1 MSGGEAAEG
10 EVDGRTLF
18 LYDGE
23 TADLEFDIGV
33 LKVDPT
39 AEGDAEGY
47 VEVILIFELEERAL
61 VAVPQAAWHR
71 RAANRALPPG
81 SFSKPVA
88 VEVAG
93 ALREDRA
100 TVLREQ
106 RLKTWLGFLLPS
118 LVERLDFDFEGER
131 TVSFT
136 TVGGES
142 GYVPHA
148 EALMELAKDKYQFA
162 TATENEAAPASS
174 AAPLPPRLSVEGRL
188 TKLEATLGS
197 LTSSLEVLTQQR
209 AEVKEKPAPPQAG
222 RVAFS
227 LPGLD
232 PGVVKSALA
241 AGIEMDSL
249 RQFSQLLATSPA
261 RRLKDPGSGVTM
273 KASVLD
279 ESGDEAEAEAV
290 QATSTENLAV
300 ASAPQDPVSAALV
313 KLTAIVEDL
322 QGQKHKRGTRLEQAL
337 DGAAG
342 GSGSQEGSG
351 ISNRKNSMARRALR
365 QALHEAPEEIY
376 STIEKLMLEDLL
388 SRTLA
393 PGMPKP
399 ALCARAWLENRS
411 RLTNFPAAVRT
422 AWGVAGILDCLINSN
437 VAEARARA
445 ALMLLQADQVA
456 IDRGSWT
463 LAAEASLELA
473 PPFHAFANHVPP
485 DPTDQPFTRLMEP
498 RWGEIF
504 LHHLRETEDYTERR
518 RKLNA
523 KGNRSQSEEEP
534 NKEKPGP
541 KPKPKPK
548 AQGEGHA

>member
-1 MSGGEAAEG
+1 MSGEAAEG

-106 RLKTWLGFLLPS
+106 RLKIWLGFLLPS

-131 TVSFT
+131 TVSFTTVGGESGYVPHAEALMELAKDKYQFATATENEAAPASSFT

-197 LTSSLEVLTQQR
+197 LTSSLEVLTQQ
-209 AEVKEKPAPPQAG
+209 P
-222 RVAFS
+222 
-227 LPGLD
+227 
-232 PGVVKSALA
+232 
-241 AGIEMDSL
+241 GIEMDSL

-261 RRLKDPGSGVTM
+261 RRLKDPGGGVAM

-290 QATSTENLAV
+290 QATSNENLAV
-300 ASAPQDPVSAALV
+300 ASAPQHPVSAALV

-322 QGQKHKRGTRLEQAL
+322 QGQKRKRGTRLEQAL

-445 ALMLLQADQVA
+445 ALMLLQADQ
-456 IDRGSWT
+456 
-463 LAAEASLELA
+463 ASLELA

-485 DPTDQPFTRLMEP
+485 DSTDQPFTRLMEP